1 MLRAFHFGHAGRDAM
16 LREASGVWW
25 PRIHREIV
33 EKARNC
39 NECRLT
45 GKNLKCM
52 KTQNEFGKLPAAN
65 QPNEEISLDF
75 AGPFHNANIKK
86 KYLLVSVDNYSAWP
100 DALLLPN
107 PTTDKVIEILLE
119 YIAKNGIPK
128 RIRTD
133 PGTAFKSE
141 KFKAF
146 CKEKFIDHVVCPVRD
161 HKGNGKV
168 EKMIRTINE
177 RLRTNT
183 KILISKDKSGISNI
197 LFALRSEKG
206 PDKKSAFERQ
216 NGRKPNTE
224 KSRMIEKCILDQDP
238 QIEIEPEDFSEEADS
253 TILVRERVRG
263 TKLEGAFKKV
273 KGQIVGESTHTI
285 TILPKTGK
293 QIVYSKRDVAA
304 SDKKASGSK
313 TASNSKMT
321 NNNEQ
326 GGSKTTNKRKTSE
339 EKEERANKEQ
349 KKEIE
354 AKSKTA
360 MASKMGLIPQ
370 SELTTNDEIDVHIKQ
385 EENPAEETI
394 EQPETTSNDKEEEE
408 QLQSDT
414 TDETTNWPIKGSIKW
429 EKSRSSARVTK
440 KPDRWGNN
448 IMISKI
454 EPESAVEEESLPS
467 VIEIPNPKNT

>member
-1 MLRAFHFGHAGRDAM
+1 MDNRLVIHKDMRENMLRAIHFGHAGRDAM
-16 LREASGVWW
+16 LREASDVWW

-45 GKNLKCM
+45 GKPLKCM

-100 DALLLPN
+100 DALFLPN
-107 PTTDKVIEILLE
+107 PTTDKVIEFLLE

-168 EKMIRTINE
+168 EGMIRTINE

-183 KILISKDKSGISNI
+183 KILFSKDKSGISNI
-197 LFALRSEKG
+197 LFDLRSEKG
-206 PDKKSAFERQ
+206 PDEKSAFERQ

-273 KGQIVGESTHTI
+273 KGQIVGESMHTI
-285 TILPKTGK
+285 TILPKTGI
-293 QIVYSKRDVAA
+293 QIVYSKRDVA
-304 SDKKASGSK
+304 
-313 TASNSKMT
+313 ASNSKMT

-326 GGSKTTNKRKTSE
+326 GGSKTTNKRKASE
-339 EKEERANKEQ
+339 EKEGQTKNKRR
-349 KKEIE
+349 K
-354 AKSKTA
+354 
-360 MASKMGLIPQ
+360 
-370 SELTTNDEIDVHIKQ
+370 
-385 EENPAEETI
+385 
-394 EQPETTSNDKEEEE
+394 
-408 QLQSDT
+408 
-414 TDETTNWPIKGSIKW
+414 
-429 EKSRSSARVTK
+429 K
-440 KPDRWGNN
+440 KPNRKQLWHL
-448 IMISKI
+448 KW
-454 EPESAVEEESLPS
+454 A
-467 VIEIPNPKNT
+467 